1 MTEAELSNACDI
13 IPDRLCFATLRQVP
27 PQSNKYHFFTVEQEL
42 GYAPFF
48 ADFGPL
54 SLGILYRFSKL
65 LTEKL
70 QHPDLEGK
78 TLVFYTSHDAHK
90 RANGAVLIGA
100 YAVIYLGMTPEEAY
114 QPFKGIY
121 PPFVPFRDAA
131 MGVCT
136 YNLTV
141 QDCLAA
147 VYKAYILKWLDFD
160 TFDVAQYEYYEQVEC
175 GDLNEIVPGKF
186 IGFSGPAEKHLEAYD
201 GSITFGP
208 EDYVPIFKKFG
219 VSAVIRLSK
228 KVYDKRKFL
237 DEGIHHYDLY
247 FMDGGVPSEAIVRRF
262 CEVCET
268 EPGCIAVHCK
278 AGLGRT
284 GVLIG
289 CYLMKHFR
297 LTASEVIAW
306 LRLARPGSV
315 IGPQQHFLA
324 DVEQRLWRMGEIY
337 RKQHGGPPPGGP
349 IMLPSELWPTVKDA
363 APQALPY
370 MQSGAA
376 SPPAA
381 IEAAPRNVTSALR
394 SQITGARHGL
404 PPRDIRQSVLTTKP
418 MSGYSYS
425 TPHRNDLLTSPTS
438 RMTGLRGRAKTPAPP
453 PAAPTLS
460 TPSTRTAVYP
470 HAANPPQAF
479 NAPPRY

>member
-1 MTEAELSNACDI
+1 
-13 IPDRLCFATLRQVP
+13 VP
-27 PQSNKYHFFTVEQEL
+27 QQSNQYHFFTFDRDL
-42 GYAPFF
+42 GYEPFF

-54 SLGILYRFSKL
+54 GLGALYRFCTSV
-65 LTEKL
+65 TEKL

-78 TLVFYTSHDAHK
+78 TLVYYTSHDAHK
-90 RANGAVLIGA
+90 RANGAVLIGS
-100 YAVIYLGMTPEEAY
+100 YAMIFLGKSPEEAY
-114 QPFKGIY
+114 QPYKSLY

-141 QDCLAA
+141 QDCLKA
-147 VYKAYILKWLDFD
+147 VYKAHILKWFDFE
-160 TFDVAQYEYYEQVEC
+160 TFDVTQYDYYEQVEC

-186 IGFSGPAEKHLEAYD
+186 IGFSGPAAKHMEAYD
-201 GSITFGP
+201 GSITLGP
-208 EDYVPIFKKFG
+208 EDYVPVFKKFG
-219 VSAVIRLSK
+219 VSAVVRLSK
-228 KVYDKRKFL
+228 KVYDKRAFL
-237 DEGIHHYDLY
+237 DAGIHHYDLY
-247 FMDGGVPSEAIVRRF
+247 FMDGGTPSEAIVRRF

-297 LTASEVIAW
+297 LTAAEVIAW

-349 IMLPSELWPTVKDA
+349 IMLPSELWPSIKDVE
-363 APQALPY
+363 PRPALP
-370 MQSGAA
+370 AA
-376 SPPAA
+376 NRSNSQNTM
-381 IEAAPRNVTSALR
+381 IEAVPRNVTSALR
-394 SQITGARHGL
+394 SQTSSAHGL
-404 PPRDIRQSVLTTKP
+404 PPRDIRQSGLTTKP

-460 TPSTRTAVYP
+460 TPGTRTAVYP
-470 HAANPPQAF
+470 QASNPPQAH
-479 NAPPRY
+479 NAPPQY